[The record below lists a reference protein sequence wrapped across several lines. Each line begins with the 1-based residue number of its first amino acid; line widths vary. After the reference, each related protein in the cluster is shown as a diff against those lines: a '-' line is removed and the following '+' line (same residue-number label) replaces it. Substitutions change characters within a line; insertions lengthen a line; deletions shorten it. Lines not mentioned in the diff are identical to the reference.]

1 MLNLYNYKWKQWS
14 VVHYTFLKSETSA
27 RYSSDS
33 GNGSNISVD
42 LGGFLTQARHINRT
56 IYTVTTMISKI
67 VPAQAAPC
75 RTKMQLACNKSYF
88 DFYNFFLLWPCWSDR
103 RKNAVQT
110 LTHHEV
116 WENILG
122 IWGGGGNE
130 AQIMHL
136 SFFYLL
142 KTSKILLESISPDY
156 SRMHNSA
163 NMLGVR
169 LKRITDLL

>member
-33 GNGSNISVD
+33 GNGSYISVD
-42 LGGFLTQARHINRT
+42 LRGFLTQARHINRT

-88 DFYNFFLLWPCWSDR
+88 DFYKNFLLWPCWSDR

-110 LTHHEV
+110 LTHQEV
-116 WENILG
+116 WKNIVG

-136 SFFYLL
+136 CFFYLL
-142 KTSKILLESISPDY
+142 KTSKILL
-156 SRMHNSA
+156 
-163 NMLGVR
+163 
-169 LKRITDLL
+169 

>member
-1 MLNLYNYKWKQWS
+1 MKTVKCH
-14 VVHYTFLKSETSA
+14 VHYTFLKSESSA

-88 DFYNFFLLWPCWSDR
+88 DFY
-103 RKNAVQT
+103 K
-110 LTHHEV
+110 
-116 WENILG
+116 I
-122 IWGGGGNE
+122 
-130 AQIMHL
+130 
-136 SFFYLL
+136 FYFGRVDLIVE
-142 KTSKILLESISPDY
+142 KMPF
-156 SRMHNSA
+156 
-163 NMLGVR
+163 R
-169 LKRITDLL
+169 L

>member
-1 MLNLYNYKWKQWS
+1 MKTVKCH
-14 VVHYTFLKSETSA
+14 VHYTFLKSETSA

-33 GNGSNISVD
+33 GNVSNISVD
-42 LGGFLTQARHINRT
+42 LGGFLTQARHINRK

-67 VPAQAAPC
+67 VPAQAALC

-103 RKNAVQT
+103 RKDGGQT
-110 LTHHEV
+110 LTCCKVRTH
-116 WENILG
+116 ILG
-122 IWGGGGNE
+122 IWGEGE
-130 AQIMHL
+130 MKHKL

-142 KTSKILLESISPDY
+142 KTSKTLLESISQDY